1 MELKSAATTHDFEKW
16 INLFGD
22 ELFKWA
28 FFKTSSKEIA
38 EDLVQETFLA
48 AFHKLDTFQ
57 GKSAPKTWL
66 FSILNY
72 KIIDYYRAS
81 KKETKINFS
90 RTEAIG
96 MEFYEGLFDENRQW
110 KNMDVDPIWDDEEV
124 ILDNPEFEK
133 ILKQCLDSLPEKWN
147 LAITSKYLSEKNASE
162 ICQDLDIS
170 VTNYWQIIHR
180 AKLLLKNCIELKWN

>member
-1 MELKSAATTHDFEKW
+1 MELKAVATTHDFENW
-16 INLFGD
+16 IHHFGD

-28 FFKTSSKEIA
+28 LFKTSSKEIA

-48 AFHKLDTFQ
+48 AFHKLYTFQ
-57 GKSAPKTWL
+57 GKSTPKTWL
-66 FSILNY
+66 FSILNH

-90 RTEAIG
+90 RTETIG
-96 MEFYEGLFDENRQW
+96 MEFYEGLFDENRHW
-110 KNMDVDPIWDDEEV
+110 KKMDVDPIWDDEEV
-124 ILDNPEFEK
+124 ILDNPEFAN

-147 LAITSKYLSEKNASE
+147 LAVTSKYLSEKNAHE